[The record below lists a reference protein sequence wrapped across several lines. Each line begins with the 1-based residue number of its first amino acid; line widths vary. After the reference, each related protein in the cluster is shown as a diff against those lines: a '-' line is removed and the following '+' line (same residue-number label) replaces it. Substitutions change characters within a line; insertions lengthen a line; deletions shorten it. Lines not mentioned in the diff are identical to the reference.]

1 MKGATILVVE
11 DEALVGMELEEGLTN
26 LGYQVPEVV
35 TQGDEVASALD
46 RLHPDLILMDIRIG
60 GSIDGIE
67 AALRVRRVSPV
78 PVVFLTA
85 YNDPR
90 TLARADEAHP
100 DGFLI
105 KPFSDRE
112 LAELVAKLLER
123 PTRGPAKP

>member
-1 MKGATILVVE
+1 MSATILVVE

-26 LGYQVPEVV
+26 LGYRVPEVV
-35 TQGDEVASALD
+35 TRGDEVVSALQ
-46 RLHPDLILMDIRIG
+46 RLAPDLVLMDIRIG

-67 AALRVRRVSPV
+67 AAQRLRQVSRV

-90 TLARADEAHP
+90 TMARAEEVHP
-100 DGFLI
+100 EGFLI

-112 LAELVAKLLER
+112 LAEVVAALVGR
-123 PTRGPAKP
+123 